1 MPIASN
7 PRIPFQM
14 SSERAKLSP
23 PQGKPFIVHLV
34 VNVEYWPFDQPTPRT
49 IVVPPHG
56 RSHVPDLPNFA
67 WSEYGNRCGMP
78 RLIKALTERR
88 LPVSAPIN
96 ATVLDVYESLAAAMR
111 EHGWEFFGHGLRQQ
125 SQGTEMK
132 EADTIKEAIR
142 RLTAF
147 TGKPTRGWMSPGWS
161 ETFDTPDLLKEA
173 GIEYVTQWVVDDL
186 PTWINTKHGK
196 LIALPYGLDLNDSV
210 IYAIEKSSTT
220 EMKLRLTEAIR
231 TFEREIHEEQQPRVL
246 TIPLHPHLSG
256 VPHRIN
262 FLMEVLDTLMARKDT
277 IFMNGGQLAAWF
289 SSVAKP
295 S

>member
-34 VNVEYWPFDQPTPRT
+34 ENVENWPFDQPTPRT

-78 RLIKALTERR
+78 RLIKALTERK

-96 ATVLDVYESLAAAMR
+96 ATVIDVYESLAAAMR
-111 EHGWEFFGHGLRQQ
+111 EHAWEFFGHGLRQQ
-125 SQGTEMK
+125 SQGTEMN

-161 ETFDTPDLLKEA
+161 ETFDTPDLLKAA

-186 PTWINTKHGK
+186 PTWIHTKHGK

-246 TIPLHPHLSG
+246 TLPLHPHLSG

-262 FLMEVLDTLMARKDT
+262 FLMEVLDTLMAREDT
-277 IFMNGGQLAAWF
+277 IFMNGGQLASWF